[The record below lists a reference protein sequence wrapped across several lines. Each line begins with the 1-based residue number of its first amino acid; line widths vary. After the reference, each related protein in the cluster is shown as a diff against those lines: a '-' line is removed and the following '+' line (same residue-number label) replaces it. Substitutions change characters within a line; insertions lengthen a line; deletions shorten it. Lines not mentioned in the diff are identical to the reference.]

1 MCFCVSLLS
10 DALLLNTQLEKQ
22 SVSNF
27 QLVRNRV
34 MRTAVTHPNNAF
46 ARAKKLRIATV
57 LTDKAT
63 RFQEVESAMNI
74 LTAMWQVSL
83 RSL

>member
-1 MCFCVSLLS
+1 MLLC

-22 SVSNF
+22 GVSNF

-34 MRTAVTHPNNAF
+34 MRTAVTRPNSAF

-74 LTAMWQVSL
+74 LTAMSQVSL

>member
-34 MRTAVTHPNNAF
+34 MRTAVTRPNNAF
-46 ARAKKLRIATV
+46 AQAKKLRIATV